1 MYKCTFK
8 FTGTSEILLIGSGP
22 GLPALP
28 RPVDDVLDDLDDDHD
43 DFTERRDPWPCK
55 SKC

>member
-43 DFTERRDPWPCK
+43 DFTERRDPWPC
-55 SKC
+55 